1 MSIREAKPNDIPAIS
16 KLAKETYIATF
27 GQTMSQEELIEAL
40 KTRSEEYFTDVIRT
54 DTILVAEEEKIV
66 GFMQIGRVTITS
78 VQASGRDLEL
88 IKIYID
94 ENQQGK
100 GIGKALMEVMLKHPR
115 LNGIENIY
123 LDVYDE
129 NKKAIGLYK
138 KYGFKIIGKTPFKIN
153 NKIVGYDLLMK
164 YTNNKF

>member
-78 VQASGRDLEL
+78 VQASDRDLEL

-129 NKKAIGLYK
+129 NKKAIGLYE